1 MCQYGSPHVTA
12 DVGGAEGERW
22 EWRVSELQP
31 PTLPSPPLP
40 LALASLVHRPASHC
54 SRGRES
60 GCCFPQI
67 SVPSAP
73 SFTFVSKA
81 RFFYLSSGSGL
92 CPLLTSSGPLQ
103 GRLQSMLSAGNP
115 WASPPMLLH
124 QHLPPSLC
132 WHHLSAVPWS
142 LQLSLLTSP
151 WTPCS
156 NILTSSRPLTL
167 LMMSHLS
174 HGTG

>member
-103 GRLQSMLSAGNP
+103 GRLLS
-115 WASPPMLLH
+115 ASPPNNSRPREQLSA
-124 QHLPPSLC
+124 QGRCPSLC
-132 WHHLSAVPWS
+132 PGTRRTPHPLCLSAYKCK
-142 LQLSLLTSP
+142 SLLGAP
-151 WTPCS
+151 QLGPRCG
-156 NILTSSRPLTL
+156 LQRR
-167 LMMSHLS
+167 
-174 HGTG
+174 